1 MWPINIQIPASMEES
16 MKKTNPS
23 NPLGRRS
30 VLGAAAAAL
39 SAGALGSV
47 RALGQTRQ
55 QVEKGEGNNS
65 ASNPGPKNPALQG
78 LNPDSYLPPSTDRGV
93 IEPIWYSFDLVHR
106 RIQDGGWTSQVT
118 SKEFPSS
125 QDIAGVTMRLTAG
138 SYRELHWHS
147 ANEWAYM
154 LYGNAR
160 VTVFEPNG
168 KMFIG
173 DVSEGDLWFF
183 PTAHPH
189 SIQGLGP
196 DGCEFLLAFDQGNF
210 SEYNTFL
217 LSGTVAHMPSKVLS
231 QNFHIPE
238 AELSVLPESGLY
250 IFPGTVPGP
259 VEDDR
264 KAVGGPAVA
273 SKLDYTFKM
282 KSMKPFLET
291 AGGSV
296 RLVDSHNFPAAKTI
310 AAGLFN
316 LKPGG
321 LREIHWHPTQE
332 WQYYIKGGARM
343 TVFDSA
349 GEAHTMDYKSND
361 VGLAPAISA
370 HYIQNTGNEDLDFLA
385 LFKTD
390 TFVEF
395 SLNQWLRHLPTQMT
409 EQHLRLSPTQIAMIP
424 DKAMNILPASS
435 PGDVDPH

>member
-1 MWPINIQIPASMEES
+1 MREGNQKNSV
-16 MKKTNPS
+16 
-23 NPLGRRS
+23 GRRS

-47 RALGQTRQ
+47 RLLGQTRE
-55 QVEKGEGNNS
+55 QVAKGEGNRS

-78 LNPDSYLPPSTDRGV
+78 LNPDSYLPPTTDRGV

-168 KMFIG
+168 KIFIG

-217 LSGTVAHMPSKVLS
+217 LSGLLAHTPSKVVS
-231 QNFHIPE
+231 QNLNIPE
-238 AELSVLPESGLY
+238 SQLSNLPESGLY

-259 VEDDR
+259 LEDDR

-273 SKLDYTFKM
+273 SKLNYTFKM
-282 KSMKPFLET
+282 KSMQPTAET
-291 AGGSV
+291 AGGSL
-296 RLVDSHNFPAAKTI
+296 RIVDSHNFPASKTV
-310 AAGLFN
+310 AAGLFHM
-316 LKPGG
+316 KPGA
-321 LREIHWHPTQE
+321 LRELHWHPTAE
-332 WQYYIKGGARM
+332 WQYYINGSARM
-343 TVFDSA
+343 TVFASA
-349 GEAHTMDYKSND
+349 GEAHTMDYKPND
-361 VGLAPAISA
+361 VGLAPAISG
-370 HYIQNTGNEDLDFLA
+370 HYIQNTGDDDLAFLA
-385 LFKTD
+385 LFKNPE
-390 TFVEF
+390 FVEF
-395 SLNQWLRHLPTQMT
+395 SLNQWLRHLPVQMT
-409 EQHLRLSPTQIAMIP
+409 EQHLHLTPAAIARIP
-424 DKAMNILPASS
+424 DMANNIIPAKR
-435 PGDVDPH
+435 PGGGTDPF

>member
-1 MWPINIQIPASMEES
+1 MKDTHSKYPI
-16 MKKTNPS
+16 
-23 NPLGRRS
+23 GRRS
-30 VLGAAAAAL
+30 VLGATAAVL

-47 RALGQTRQ
+47 RAWGQTQ
-55 QVEKGEGNNS
+55 KQVEEGKADGS

-78 LNPDSYLPPSTDRGV
+78 LNPDSYLPPATDRGV
-93 IEPIWYSFDLVHR
+93 IEPIWYSFDVVHR
-106 RIQDGGWTSQVT
+106 RIQPGGWTSQVT

-154 LYGNAR
+154 LSGNAR

-168 KMFIG
+168 KIFIG

-217 LSGTVAHMPSKVLS
+217 LSGMVAHMPSKVLS
-231 QNFHIPE
+231 QNFNIPE
-238 AELSVLPESGLY
+238 AQLSVLPESGLY

-259 VEDDR
+259 LEDDR

-296 RLVDSHNFPAAKTI
+296 RLVDSHNFPVSKTV

-316 LKPGG
+316 IKPGA

-349 GEAHTMDYKSND
+349 GEAHTADYKSND
-361 VGLAPAISA
+361 VGLAPAIA
-370 HYIQNTGNEDLDFLA
+370 GHYIQNTGNEDLDFLA
-385 LFKTD
+385 IFKTD
-390 TFVEF
+390 TFTEF
-395 SLNQWLRHLPTQMT
+395 SLDQWLRHLPVLMT
-409 EQHLRLSPTQIAMIP
+409 EQHLRLNPTQIARIP
-424 DKAMNILPASS
+424 DIAMNIIAGSS
-435 PGDVDPH
+435 AGGATDPR